1 MQPALPRLF
10 QWKTDLPSELSLP
23 LNSPLPSSPSKSKV
37 QISQCSSPFQVVKVE
52 KDYVAFYPKDSSTLS
67 YTRWKTNTRVLL
79 EPVVYKFTNDMK
91 DMGAGLN
98 IRASP
103 DADAQFLGS
112 CQSNTVIVP
121 VNKQGPW
128 IQCYRPVDVDDAT
141 EGTDQ
146 ELVWVLSE
154 ESTMVIL
161 EVVHDPEGMDDIL
174 AFVAEQAA
182 TAAAEA
188 AAEIMEAEKAQDG
201 SESNT
206 HTDDQVAGSARKT
219 YAEKGMPETKT
230 EGATQEDSSD
240 SLVTKVEGNE
250 SPESTESTE
259 STESIKD
266 TEDTEGTERK
276 TATVVQNEEKTMH
289 KNEIETKQGSNDTT
303 SVQVPAA
310 MEKPADGSQVKTTT
324 AQGSAKDNNNV
335 PPPTNKATDAT
346 QSKEATTTVHGDVP
360 AAALETLETLTTA
373 TKEDET
379 KTERT
384 TTTMTT
390 PVKETSLWGETEINT
405 SVSPNDPWDER
416 PISPMNDTLS
426 YSKKISPE
434 KDGNLGKSIFFVPA
448 VFTVTTL
455 PPREIV
461 NVWIKFVTLLLFFP
475 RPWKTHQPPLTSTHR
490 RPVQVR

>member
-141 EGTDQ
+141 EDTDQ
-146 ELVWVLSE
+146 ALVWVLSE

-201 SESNT
+201 YESNT

-230 EGATQEDSSD
+230 EGATQEDSSE
-240 SLVTKVEGNE
+240 VEGNE
-250 SPESTESTE
+250 SPESAESTE

-276 TATVVQNEEKTMH
+276 SATVVQNEEKTMH
-289 KNEIETKQGSNDTT
+289 KNEIATKQGSNDT
-303 SVQVPAA
+303 SSVPAA
-310 MEKPADGSQVKTTT
+310 MEKPADGSQVQTTT

-335 PPPTNKATDAT
+335 SPPTNQATDAT

-373 TKEDET
+373 TKEDGT

-390 PVKETSLWGETEINT
+390 PVKETTSLWGETEINT

-416 PISPMNDTLS
+416 PISPMNDMLS

-434 KDGNLGKSIFFVPA
+434 KDANLGKRYFLFPRSSPSPLCPPHGPENLA
-448 VFTVTTL
+448 
-455 PPREIV
+455 PQPRE
-461 NVWIKFVTLLLFFP
+461 LLTFISL
-475 RPWKTHQPPLTSTHR
+475 
-490 RPVQVR
+490 